1 MKQYAL
7 DTHLVHTDRLVN
19 SPEDGAVH
27 TPTSNS
33 VLFEFEDVADLEAV
47 FQGKK
52 AGHVY
57 SRSSSGSAVALQ
69 NLLNELEGGVAA
81 TVFSTGMAAISATFF
96 SLLRAGDH
104 IVVSQFLF
112 GNTRS
117 FMQALEGFGIEISFV
132 DISDADSVEKA
143 MKENTKLVFCET
155 IANPVTQVAAMYEI
169 GDICERK
176 NVLLIVDNTMTPFVM
191 FNSKAVKSSLVI
203 TSLTKYIAGHGS
215 VLGGVV
221 VDTGLYNWEY
231 YSNISEKY
239 KVPDSNLW
247 GMTQIRKRGLRDMGA
262 TLAPSSAHAISVG
275 LETLKLRMQ
284 KSCENAMA
292 IAQYMQSSDKFKRVH
307 YPGLNVHPHHTRA
320 ADIFGGQFGA
330 ILSFELADG
339 LDFRAYLNKLN
350 LVINATHLG
359 DTRTLAL
366 PVSTTIFYENGLT
379 QRQQMGIS
387 ENLIRLSVGIE
398 DTNDLL
404 ADFKAAFS

>member
-1 MKQYAL
+1 MKPYAL
-7 DTHLVHTDRLVN
+7 DTHLVHTDRLLN

-33 VLFEFEDVADLEAV
+33 VLFEFEDVSDLEAV

-52 AGHVY
+52 TGHVY

-69 NLLNELEGGVAA
+69 NLLNDLEGGVAA
-81 TVFSTGMAAISATFF
+81 TVFSTGMAAISATLF
-96 SLLRAGDH
+96 SLLRTGDH

-117 FMQALEGFGIEISFV
+117 FMQALEDFGVQISFV
-132 DISDADSVEKA
+132 DISDSEQVSQSITD
-143 MKENTKLVFCET
+143 NTKMVFCET
-155 IANPVTQVAAMYEI
+155 IANPVTQVAALQEI
-169 GDICERK
+169 GEICAQE
-176 NVLLIVDNTMTPFVM
+176 NIILVVDNTMTPFVM
-191 FNSKAVKSSLVI
+191 FDSKAVKSSLVI

-221 VDTGLYNWEY
+221 VDTGLFDWRKYP
-231 YSNISEKY
+231 NILEKY
-239 KVPDSNLW
+239 KGADANLW
-247 GMTQIRKRGLRDMGA
+247 GMTQIRKRGLRDIGA
-262 TLAPSSAHAISVG
+262 TLAPSSAHPISVG

-284 KSCENAMA
+284 RSCENALA
-292 IAQYMQSSDKFKRVH
+292 IARYMHASDKFKTVH
-307 YPGLNVHPHHTRA
+307 YPGLDTHPHHQRA
-320 ADIFGGQFGA
+320 SQLFDGGYGA

-339 LDFRAYLNKLN
+339 IDFREYLNKLA

-366 PVSTTIFYENGLT
+366 PVSSTIFYENGAE
-379 QRQQMGIS
+379 QRKAMGIS

-398 DTNDLL
+398 DTQDLL
-404 ADFKAAFS
+404 NDFASGFR